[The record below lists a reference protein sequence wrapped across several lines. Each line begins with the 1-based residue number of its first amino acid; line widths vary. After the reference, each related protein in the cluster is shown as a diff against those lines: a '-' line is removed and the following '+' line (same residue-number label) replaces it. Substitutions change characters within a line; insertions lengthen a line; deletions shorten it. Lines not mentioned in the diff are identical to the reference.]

1 LTFAGLNAIEKT
13 PAAIPRDKELPMNQ
27 PRVQG
32 LFLSGGQSSR
42 MGTDKALL
50 EYDAG
55 VPELVRWK
63 AIFDELAVPFYWSQR
78 PRQYPDDVL
87 PHIIR
92 IVDKNPASGPLGA
105 LLSAYQYDPEAA
117 WLVLACDWP
126 LLGVS
131 DLQHLLEHRHPERA
145 ATSYVHEGFRQPL
158 FSIYEPRFLQ
168 TAAKAWE
175 GDQRSLQRLLLAS
188 DAWDVAVRNPEKFL
202 NANDPVQME
211 QALTRIR
218 TAGERRSYSSLRRI

>member
-1 LTFAGLNAIEKT
+1 
-13 PAAIPRDKELPMNQ
+13 MNQ

-55 VPELVRWK
+55 VPELLRWK
-63 AIFDELAVPFYWSQR
+63 AIFDSLAVPFYWSQR
-78 PRQYPDDVL
+78 PQQYPDDVL
-87 PHIIR
+87 PHILR
-92 IVDKNPASGPLGA
+92 IVDQNPASGPLGA
-105 LLSAYQYDPEAA
+105 LLSAHHHDPDAA

-126 LLGVS
+126 LLGAT

-158 FSIYEPRFLQ
+158 LSLYEPRFLR

-175 GDQRSLQRLLLAS
+175 EGQQSLQRLLQAS
-188 DAWDVAVRNPEKFL
+188 DAWEVAARDPKKFL
-202 NANDPVQME
+202 NVNDPLQRE
-211 QALTRIR
+211 RALLQIKENSQQR
-218 TAGERRSYSSLRRI
+218 TN